1 MFILKGKIAMKVLV
15 TGFAGQLGYDVAA
28 ELALRGISCI
38 AADKADFDLTNAD
51 SVNGFVG
58 ACRPDVIIH
67 CAAYT
72 AVDKAEEDSAVCYKV
87 NIDGT
92 KNLCK
97 AAAEL
102 QAKFVYIST
111 DYVFDGENSEPYE
124 VDDVTG
130 PQTVYGITKL
140 GGENKVRHLCPK
152 HFIIRTAWVF
162 GANGNNFVKTMLRLG
177 KERESLNVVCDQLG
191 SPTYT
196 KDLARLICDM
206 IQTDKYGTYHA
217 TNEGFCSWADFAYEI
232 MKQAGLNA
240 RIVPISSAEYPAKAK
255 RPMNSRLSK
264 QKLIDCGFTPLP
276 DWQDALGRFLK
287 EIK

>member
-1 MFILKGKIAMKVLV
+1 MKVLV
-15 TGFAGQLGYDVAA
+15 TGFAGQLGHDVAK
-28 ELALRGISCI
+28 ELATRGISYI
-38 AADKADFDLTNAD
+38 AADKGDFDLTNAD

-58 ACRPDVIIH
+58 ACRPDVIVH

-72 AVDKAEEDSAVCYKV
+72 AVDKAEEDSAACYRANV
-87 NIDGT
+87 NGT
-92 KNLCK
+92 HNLCR
-97 AAAEL
+97 AAAEM

-111 DYVFDGENSEPYE
+111 DYVFDGEKIEPYE
-124 VDDVTG
+124 VDDSTG
-130 PQTVYGITKL
+130 PQTVYGNTKL
-140 GGENKVRHLCPK
+140 EGENRVRHTCPK

-162 GANGNNFVKTMLRLG
+162 GKNGNNFVKTMLRLG
-177 KERESLNVVCDQLG
+177 KERETINVVCDQFG

-217 TNEGFCSWADFAYEI
+217 TNEGFCSWADFAFEI
-232 MKQAGLNA
+232 MRQAELNA
-240 RIVPISSAEYPAKAK
+240 RVVPISSSEYPAKAK

-264 QKLIDCGFTPLP
+264 QKLTDCGFAPLP
-276 DWQDALGRFLK
+276 DWQDALARYLE

>member
-1 MFILKGKIAMKVLV
+1 MKVLV
-15 TGFAGQLGYDVAA
+15 TGFAGQLGYDVTA
-28 ELALRGISCI
+28 ELISRNIRCI

-58 ACRPDVIIH
+58 SYRPDVIIH

-72 AVDKAEEDSAVCYKV
+72 AVDKAEEDSALCYKV

-97 AAAEL
+97 AAAEM

-111 DYVFDGENSEPYE
+111 DYVFDGEKNEPYE
-124 VDDVTG
+124 VDDATG
-130 PQTVYGITKL
+130 PQTVYGATKL
-140 GGENKVRHLCPK
+140 EGENKVRHICPR
-152 HFIIRTAWVF
+152 HFIVRTAWVF
-162 GANGNNFVKTMLRLG
+162 GKNGNNFVKTMLRLG
-177 KERESLNVVCDQLG
+177 KERDSINVVCDQFG

-232 MKQAGLNA
+232 MQQAGLST
-240 RIVPISSAEYPAKAK
+240 RIAPISSSEYPAKAK

-276 DWQDALGRFLK
+276 GWEDALRRFLK
-287 EIK
+287 EIE